1 MNSVIKWYNNARGY
15 GFIEPSD
22 DGDDIFFRANA
33 LDPALRPRCQPRR
46 LNGAANHVR
55 DRRALR
61 RNRRNMGR
69 APCALVFAS

>member
-1 MNSVIKWYNNARGY
+1 
-15 GFIEPSD
+15 
-22 DGDDIFFRANA
+22 
-33 LDPALRPRCQPRR
+33 
-46 LNGAANHVR
+46 LNGAANHLR